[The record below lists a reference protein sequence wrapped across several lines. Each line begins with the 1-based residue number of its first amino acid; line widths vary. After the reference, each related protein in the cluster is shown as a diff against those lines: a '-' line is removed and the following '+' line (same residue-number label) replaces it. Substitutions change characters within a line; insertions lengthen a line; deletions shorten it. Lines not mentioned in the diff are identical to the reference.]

1 MKKNIKEKLD
11 HLYRTK
17 QLSIPRVA
25 SSIEF
30 NNEDATESRES
41 LVESNKVEVAVNRQ
55 I

>member
-17 QLSIPRVA
+17 QLSVSRVA
-25 SSIEF
+25 SSLEF
-30 NNEDATESRES
+30 NNEEATESRES
-41 LVESNKVEVAVNRQ
+41 LVDDP